1 MERPMPLPFSD
12 PTLITLIRFFEDSFA
27 EDAAGV
33 GDWFARSN
41 RDIDRFVDNVE
52 AIKRSIKSHT

>member
-1 MERPMPLPFSD
+1 MPLPFSD